1 MTHFAIAGIQMF
13 LHHGSNIDA
22 MRHRLDLTM
31 HLYPWVNMV
40 MFSELA
46 VFGPML
52 QYAQPLPGQAGRC
65 IKVKNVPAYSPKHLE
80 ELHQFTSVL
89 TVTYRLAR

>member
-1 MTHFAIAGIQMF
+1 MSLVEEIA
-13 LHHGSNIDA
+13 D
-22 MRHRLDLTM
+22 
-31 HLYPWVNMV
+31 HLRK
-40 MFSELA
+40 
-46 VFGPML
+46 
-52 QYAQPLPGQAGRC
+52 QPLPGQSGRC